1 MALNPVKILKVKN
14 LWERFKTAHP
24 RLLPYFREL
33 RDSGYVEEGSIIDI
47 TVTDAGGRSLRCNV
61 RMNEDDLE
69 LIRTIADL
77 GKESTKQ

>member
-14 LWERFKTAHP
+14 LWERFKAAHP

-33 RDSGYVEEGSIIDI
+33 RDSGYVGEGSIIDI
-47 TVTDAGGRSLRCNV
+47 TVTDPGGRSLRCNV
-61 RMNEDDLE
+61 RMNENDLE

-77 GKESTKQ
+77 GKESVK